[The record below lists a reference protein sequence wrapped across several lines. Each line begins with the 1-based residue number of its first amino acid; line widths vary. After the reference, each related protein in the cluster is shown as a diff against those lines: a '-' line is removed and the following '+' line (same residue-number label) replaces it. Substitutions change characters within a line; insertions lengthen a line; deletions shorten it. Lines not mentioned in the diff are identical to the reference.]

1 MENKE
6 VEFKKELTSLINRY
20 SRENISDTPDFILA
34 EYLMKC
40 LENFEVMVDTHAV
53 WYSGSQRFKE
63 KSIKT
68 ENYLDDAEG
77 SDRW

>member
-53 WYSGSQRFKE
+53 WYS
-63 KSIKT
+63 
-68 ENYLDDAEG
+68 
-77 SDRW
+77 